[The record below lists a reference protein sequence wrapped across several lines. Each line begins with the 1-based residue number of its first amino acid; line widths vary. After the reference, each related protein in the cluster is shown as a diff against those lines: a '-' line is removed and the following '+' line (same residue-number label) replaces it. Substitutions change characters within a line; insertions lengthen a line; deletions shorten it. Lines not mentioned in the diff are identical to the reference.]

1 MNVFARRVADVAY
14 HPDGGQLIIA
24 AGLRLFVY
32 SMDGNLI
39 QTLKG
44 HRDNILCLSFSKD
57 GRRFASGSADKQVII
72 WTSKLEGML
81 KFS

>member
-1 MNVFARRVADVAY
+1 MAY
-14 HPDGGQLIIA
+14 HPDGGQLVVA
-24 AGLRLFVY
+24 VGNKLFVY
-32 SMDGNLI
+32 SALDGTLI

-44 HRDNILCLSFSKD
+44 HKDTVLCVAFSRD
-57 GRRFASGSADKQVII
+57 GRRFASGSTDKQVII